1 MRLLIKDNMLK
12 INLIIIGLIL
22 LAFSCS
28 SLNLFQDDVI
38 NIQKI
43 EYTSHDGHNLK
54 ADVYSKKGFE
64 QKNVPTVIV
73 IHGGGWRNRT
83 GDMVDI
89 CKKIALEGYKAINI
103 TYRLA
108 PLAHYPTQLYDVKAI
123 MYWIQKNSNKYHI
136 DQNNLFVW
144 GYSAGA
150 HLAFLLANE
159 SDVSVNAV
167 VIGGTPTYLPGYPKS
182 DMIIDLMGTKYEDNK
197 QGWEDASPLVKVS
210 EKTPPT
216 FIYHG
221 EYDMLVGIDQSEM
234 LARQLKLKERPY
246 EFYRVPMMGHLAVYS
261 FSDESEKRS
270 LEFINRY
277 IKTTSLSAKDE
288 PQR

>member
-1 MRLLIKDNMLK
+1 MLK
-12 INLIIIGLIL
+12 INLIIISFVL
-22 LAFSCS
+22 LFFSCT
-28 SLNLFQDDVI
+28 SLNLFQKDIVA
-38 NIQKI
+38 IQKV
-43 EYTSHDGHNLK
+43 EYTSRDGHNLK
-54 ADVYSKKGFE
+54 AEFYSHKELK
-64 QKNVPTVIV
+64 QKNAPTVIV

-89 CKKIALEGYKAINI
+89 CKKIVARGYNAINI

-108 PLAHYPTQLYDVKAI
+108 PTAHYPTQLYDVKAI
-123 MYWIQKNSNKYHI
+123 MGWIQNNSDKYHI
-136 DQNNLFVW
+136 DQNNLFIW

-150 HLAFLLANE
+150 HLGFLLANE
-159 SDVSVNAV
+159 PDVTVNAV

-182 DMIIDLMGTKYEDNK
+182 DMIIDLMGSKYEDNK
-197 QGWEDASPLVKVS
+197 QGWEEASPLIKVT

-216 FIYHG
+216 FLYHG

-246 EFYRVPMMGHLAVYS
+246 EFYRVPMMGHVAVYS

-270 LEFINRY
+270 LEFISRY

-288 PQR
+288 QQ